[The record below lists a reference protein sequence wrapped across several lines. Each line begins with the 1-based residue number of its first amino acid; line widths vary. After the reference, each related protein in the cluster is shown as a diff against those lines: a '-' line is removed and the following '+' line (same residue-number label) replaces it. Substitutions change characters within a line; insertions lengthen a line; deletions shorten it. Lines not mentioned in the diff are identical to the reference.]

1 MSLLTIGSIENL
13 FKIYKNNLVENN
25 ILPFLNA
32 KDRICLR
39 WTSKTLSNIISKIQ
53 YKYFPNGRLDFIE
66 GKIEMRLPHEIFPDE
81 KINFGF
87 TDVFATKNSFWS
99 LIYAGVKENGTVVI
113 WTHQYFVTIHHRQN
127 IKTIKSTRGA
137 FAALTEH
144 GGVLTWGSSISGG
157 DTTLISHNI
166 SRGVKEIFS
175 TEAAFAALKLDHSV
189 VVWGDTSFG
198 GDFINLQSLGPQNIK
213 RVVANRGAFAALK
226 FDGSVICWGAH
237 RYGGNFSKVVHQLS
251 NRIVQ
256 LTKFSDF
263 QFCAKTENGYE
274 VVWPPYF

>member
-87 TDVFATKNSFWS
+87 TDVFATKKF
-99 LIYAGVKENGTVVI
+99 LLV
-113 WTHQYFVTIHHRQN
+113 F
-127 IKTIKSTRGA
+127 
-137 FAALTEH
+137 
-144 GGVLTWGSSISGG
+144 
-157 DTTLISHNI
+157 
-166 SRGVKEIFS
+166 
-175 TEAAFAALKLDHSV
+175 
-189 VVWGDTSFG
+189 
-198 GDFINLQSLGPQNIK
+198 NL
-213 RVVANRGAFAALK
+213 
-226 FDGSVICWGAH
+226 CWGKRKWYR
-237 RYGGNFSKVVHQLS
+237 RYLDPS
-251 NRIVQ
+251 I
-256 LTKFSDF
+256 
-263 QFCAKTENGYE
+263 FCDYSS
-274 VVWPPYF
+274 